1 MSPSFLLSIFS
12 TDPIVVYFGVVFFD
26 TVWAE
31 AALRLVLPGHL
42 FTAEAPNH
50 VPVRLAE
57 FIEGFVPVFVKGE
70 LAAHG
75 LGSFFSVLTAIA

>member
-1 MSPSFLLSIFS
+1 MSPYFLLSRFS
-12 TDPIVVYFGVVFFD
+12 TDAVVVYFGVMFFNA
-26 TVWAE
+26 VRAI

-57 FIEGFVPVFVKGE
+57 LVERFVVTLIEVE

-75 LGSFFSVLTAIA
+75 FGLILVRAA